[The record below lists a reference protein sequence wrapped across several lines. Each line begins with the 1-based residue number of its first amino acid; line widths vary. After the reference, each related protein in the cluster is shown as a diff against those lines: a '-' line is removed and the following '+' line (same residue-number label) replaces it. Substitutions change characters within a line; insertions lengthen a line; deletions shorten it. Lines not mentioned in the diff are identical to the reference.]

1 MVKIQANQIQ
11 TYYILV
17 KFVPCLPQRQGPA
30 VKLLLIVLGR
40 QHKGDTPIYYWFDRE
55 ATICRFIIIF
65 FFQKFLSVSG
75 LELATTEDM

>member
-17 KFVPCLPQRQGPA
+17 KFVPCLPKRQGPG
-30 VKLLLIVLGR
+30 VKLLIVLGR
-40 QHKGDTPIYYWFDRE
+40 PHKGDTPIYYWFDRE
-55 ATICRFIIIF
+55 VKICRFIIIF